1 MEKTR
6 TLTMSLI
13 GTIALT
19 AIVSSVAPAATIT
32 IENSI
37 GQPIANADILIGD
50 TAPKPF
56 ADNRERTDAQGAFS
70 VPAQWTTPQMMTIE
84 ANGYITTTFLNVAPQ
99 SAVYQVNAVDST
111 SNLAIKGAT
120 TGFQH
125 PGRGGK
131 MDFALVYPALSR
143 RQLAQFDV
151 DAVISPQFDK
161 IPVMITSVSVPSNLT
176 IPDQTQNY
184 FFPIEFNKPNYTM
197 FVRDPG
203 QYKMVAIHGKFP
215 FSQVVDELR
224 GGKSFYDVLNKF
236 QFINGGERDVT
247 VSSSGTN
254 QQNIAVDQMTFDN
267 HISVQAPEV
276 PDGMAMVALPMAEES
291 GVYYATDLKQVS
303 SQQSQN
309 LAVSSQSS
317 AHNILSLLM
326 PKSKTASENM
336 KSELSNGS
344 EIGLDLIIDRLIRF
358 VSPGAMGSISQRGE
372 MNDST
377 TLTGQSVAFQNSH
390 DGLAQ
395 FLPLVAPPVPNSDGT
410 ITLTPPDATTRIT
423 PVATYV
429 VLSRIDPIDAGKY
442 HLSRRYRLFESY
454 SMGWI
459 SNMKIPHVLNPL
471 QKGKT
476 YRWEVYYLGRN
487 STAAGSKY
495 FLDTV
500 THVSRNSFDFT
511 E

>member
-1 MEKTR
+1 MNI
-6 TLTMSLI
+6 M
-13 GTIALT
+13 GTIALVT
-19 AIVSSVAPAATIT
+19 IAGSVASAATIT
-32 IENSI
+32 IENSLD
-37 GQPIANADILIGD
+37 QPVANADILIGD
-50 TAPKPF
+50 TSPRPF
-56 ADNRERTDAQGAFS
+56 ANNHARTDAQGTFS
-70 VPAQWTTPQMMTIE
+70 VPAQWTTPQSMTIE
-84 ANGYITTTFLNVAPQ
+84 ADGYITTTFLHVAPQ
-99 SAVYQVNAVDST
+99 SAIYQINAVDSV

-151 DAVISPQFDK
+151 NAVISPQFDK

-203 QYKMVAIHGKFP
+203 QYKMVAIHGRFP

-236 QFINGGERDVT
+236 QFVNGGERDVA
-247 VSSSGTN
+247 VSSSGAN
-254 QQNIAVDQMTFDN
+254 HQNIAVNQITFDN
-267 HISVQAPEV
+267 HITVQAPEV
-276 PDGMAMVALPMAEES
+276 PDGMAMVSLPMAKEN

-303 SQQSQN
+303 SQQTQD
-309 LAVSSQSS
+309 LAVSSQSG

-326 PKSKTASENM
+326 PKTKKVSGNIESEISN
-336 KSELSNGS
+336 KSP
-344 EIGLDLIIDRLIRF
+344 IGLDLIIDRLIHF
-358 VSPGAMGSISQRGE
+358 LNPVAVNPDSQLVE
-372 MNDST
+372 MNDSA
-377 TLTGQSVAFQNSH
+377 TLTGQSVAFQSSN

-395 FLPLVAPPVPNSDGT
+395 FLPLVAPPVLNSDGT
-410 ITLTPPDATTRIT
+410 LTLTPPDATNGIT

-429 VLSRIDPIDAGKY
+429 VLSRLDPINAGKY
-442 HLSRRYRLFESY
+442 HLSRRYRLFEGY
-454 SMGWI
+454 SMGWV
-459 SNMKIPHVLNPL
+459 SNVKIPHVLNPL
-471 QKGKT
+471 QQGKT
-476 YRWEVYYLGRN
+476 YRWEVYYLGR
-487 STAAGSKY
+487 SGTGSSSSSSKY
-495 FLDTV
+495 FLDTI